1 MSPGQGEFSLIVV
14 KRGRL
19 PGSLAM
25 ATLTGSGKIG
35 CFVVRICSPI
45 VICRMAAEAGLR
57 CRSIVNSMVAGR
69 TIIGY
74 GRMRSGNHIIFT
86 VIGKT
91 RRSPTGSSGMA
102 SRTIGGQGQC
112 LMVRTR
118 GGIEVCRMAIHTF
131 GGCTGV
137 SLAMAF
143 NTIY

>member
-1 MSPGQGEFSLIVV
+1 MVKTGRYPGG
-14 KRGRL
+14 
-19 PGSLAM
+19 LAM
-25 ATLTGSGKIG
+25 AALAIRREVR
-35 CFVVRICSPI
+35 CFMIRICRRI
-45 VICRMAAEAGLR
+45 VICRMAAKTGLR
-57 CRSIVNSMVAGR
+57 CCSIVNPMVAGR
-69 TIIGY
+69 AIIGY
-74 GRMRSGNHIIFT
+74 GRMRSGDHIIFT